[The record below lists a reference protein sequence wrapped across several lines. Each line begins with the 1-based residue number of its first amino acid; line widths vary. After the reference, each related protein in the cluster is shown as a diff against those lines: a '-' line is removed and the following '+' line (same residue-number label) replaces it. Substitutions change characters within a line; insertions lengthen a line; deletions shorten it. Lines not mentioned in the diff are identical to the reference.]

1 MESLIEF
8 LTAEDQQVAR
18 QLVCTQGREL
28 AYLNNDRQQPAGSD
42 TLVVMTPSDAD
53 FFGEQY
59 TYWLRENQPGQ
70 WAVVW
75 QNIYTTDTGVEVAA
89 QVHSYLSPGEG
100 CKSAVIIRSLAM
112 FNAEIRGMILFA
124 LDKGVPLEKCRIEC
138 PWMTRSVHDHLVQ
151 EFGAEWAAVGLADVG
166 LIEDGLVKGVD
177 LNRLLNLPGSS
188 LMYLPEVVR
197 QVIRA

>member
-1 MESLIEF
+1 MDSLNEF

-28 AYLNNDRQQPAGSD
+28 AYLNKERQQPAGPG

-59 TYWLRENQPGQ
+59 LYWIPEAGK
-70 WAVVW
+70 WGVVW
-75 QNIYTTDTGVEVAA
+75 HNIYTTDTNVEVAIE
-89 QVHSYLSPGEG
+89 VHRFMSPGHDAS
-100 CKSAVIIRSLAM
+100 SAVIIRSLAM
-112 FNAEIRGMILFA
+112 SKAEMRGLILFA
-124 LDKGVPLEKCRIEC
+124 VDKGVSLEKCRVEC
-138 PWMTRSVHDHLVQ
+138 PWMTRSVYEHLVS
-151 EFGAEWAAVGLADVG
+151 EFGEVWAHTGLADVG
-166 LIEDGLVKGVD
+166 VVEDSLVDGVD

-197 QVIRA
+197 QVM

>member
-8 LTAEDQQVAR
+8 LAAEDQQVAR

-28 AYLNNDRQQPAGSD
+28 AYLNNDRQQPSGSD

-59 TYWLRENQPGQ
+59 AYWLQENRAGQ

-75 QNIYTTDTGVEVAA
+75 QNIYTTDVGVEVAT

-100 CKSAVIIRSLAM
+100 SKSAVIIRSLAM
-112 FNAEIRGMILFA
+112 CNAEIRGLLLFA
-124 LDKGVPLEKCRIEC
+124 VDKGIPLDKCRIEC
-138 PWMTRSVHDHLVQ
+138 PWMTRGVHDHLVQ
-151 EFGAEWAAVGLADVG
+151 EFGAEWARAGLADVG
-166 LIEDGLVKGVD
+166 IIEDSMVTGVD

-188 LMYLPEVVR
+188 LMYIPEVVR
-197 QVIRA
+197 QVICA